1 MKAEVV
7 IKGGIA
13 VYAMTGD
20 PNASIPTPQ
29 PMMGR
34 RMYGFHGQAP
44 QNAAMTFLPKIAVE
58 EGLPEKLGLKK
69 MIGTVKNCRNIGKAD
84 MKHNSETPEIDVN
97 PETYEVKI
105 DGVLATCE
113 PVSVLPMAQR
123 YFLF

>member
-13 VYAMTGD
+13 VYAITGD
-20 PNASIPTPQ
+20 PTASIPTPQ

-34 RMYGFHGQAP
+34 PMYGFHGQSP
-44 QNAAMTFLPKIAVE
+44 HNAAMTFLPNIAVE

-84 MKHNSETPEIDVN
+84 MKHNSETPKIDVN

-105 DGVLATCE
+105 DGELPTCE